1 MNKSKEEESK
11 RIKEISVD
19 ILKEFIR
26 ICDKYELNWFVAYGT
41 AIGTVRHQG
50 FIPWDDD
57 MDVIMW
63 REDYEKF
70 MKVAPKEINKQYAIC
85 GAEIQHQVQG
95 FYLQMYKKGTM
106 FMTKWNARWKIHPG
120 IKLDIFPYDKVPA
133 DLKKRKEIYKKTKR
147 LCFFYKSRNVK
158 IPYTP
163 TKKMKDILLK
173 VAYFVMHYILKI
185 CGKSE
190 KYLAE
195 EFVKVA
201 KSYKGDSKG
210 YRVLIESPDPDRWM
224 IKESEVLPLQTA
236 KFEGVEVKLPAKNH
250 DILTRQYGNYMVL
263 PKIQEQVGY
272 NLEKI
277 KVK

>member
-1 MNKSKEEESK
+1 MKEAIYLNKSKEEESK

-95 FYLQMYKKGTM
+95 FYLQMYKK
-106 FMTKWNARWKIHPG
+106 
-120 IKLDIFPYDKVPA
+120 
-133 DLKKRKEIYKKTKR
+133 
-147 LCFFYKSRNVK
+147 
-158 IPYTP
+158 
-163 TKKMKDILLK
+163 
-173 VAYFVMHYILKI
+173 
-185 CGKSE
+185 
-190 KYLAE
+190 
-195 EFVKVA
+195 
-201 KSYKGDSKG
+201 
-210 YRVLIESPDPDRWM
+210 
-224 IKESEVLPLQTA
+224 
-236 KFEGVEVKLPAKNH
+236 
-250 DILTRQYGNYMVL
+250 
-263 PKIQEQVGY
+263 EQC
-272 NLEKI
+272 L
-277 KVK
+277 